1 VRVLAAVLACVLLAA
16 GCSSLEGTGDKG
28 YISGDGAV
36 RFIDV
41 ADRSEPV
48 DLAGTS
54 LTGDPVDVAD
64 FRGKVVVVNAWW
76 SGCGPCRTEMP
87 LLAKASDELAP
98 DVEFLGINIRDN
110 SEAQGLSFARGAGV
124 TYPSIYDPDG
134 TAMLAF
140 SGKVSV
146 TRTPSTLV
154 LDAEGRVGAVFNGA
168 IPTERT
174 LFDVVDQIAGETSG
188 ETSAETPGETT
199 DG

>member
-1 VRVLAAVLACVLLAA
+1 MRVLGAVLTCLLLAT

-28 YISGDGAV
+28 FISGDGSV
-36 RFIDV
+36 RFIDA

-54 LTGDPVDVAD
+54 LTGDPVDAAD
-64 FRGKVVVVNAWW
+64 LRGKVVVVNAWW

-87 LLAKASDELAP
+87 LLAKASEELAP
-98 DVEFLGINIRDN
+98 DVAFLGINIRDN
-110 SEAQGLSFARGAGV
+110 SEAQGLSFARKAGV

-154 LDAEGRVGAVFNGA
+154 LDPQGRVGAIFNGA

-174 LFDVVDQIAGETSG
+174 LFDVVDQIAGETNG
-188 ETSAETPGETT
+188 DTA